1 VVLFMICQKHTS
13 QENPL
18 DVFGPLLS
26 RMGIDINQR
35 NIVFTP
41 LAGGVSSDIWRVDIQ
56 NRPSL
61 CVKRALA
68 QLKVE
73 AEWFAPV
80 TRNSFEVAWYSAA
93 NELVPDSTPHVHAHD
108 PEGGMFIM
116 DFLPPD
122 TYPLWKDRL
131 SKGDVNPVFAGSV
144 GTTVGKIHAGT
155 ADNDPIAD
163 RFKTDDA
170 FYDLRLEPY
179 LAASALV
186 HTDIAARLHHLIEV
200 TQAHKRVLVH
210 GDISPKNILVGP
222 KGPVILDAEC
232 AWYGD
237 PAFDVA
243 FCLNHLLLKCLL
255 APAAVDN
262 LLHSF
267 DLFFEAYRAHIA
279 WEPACELE
287 QRITHLLPGLLLARI
302 DGKSPVEY
310 IQDTIEK
317 TRVIT
322 FARYFLTNPTA
333 KLSDIT
339 TTWKK
344 EMTHDG

>member
-1 VVLFMICQKHTS
+1 
-13 QENPL
+13 
-18 DVFGPLLS
+18 
-26 RMGIDINQR
+26 MGIDIDQQ

-41 LAGGVSSDIWRVDIQ
+41 LTGGVSSDIWRVDIPG
-56 NRPSL
+56 RPSL

-80 TRNSFEVAWYSAA
+80 SRNAFEVAWYSAA
-93 NELVPDSTPHVHAHD
+93 TELVPGCTPRVYSHD

-116 DFLPPD
+116 DFLDPD
-122 TYPLWKDRL
+122 THSLWKDKL
-131 SKGDVNPVFAGSV
+131 SKGDADSVFAGSV
-144 GTTVGKIHAGT
+144 GNTVGKIHTGT
-155 ADNDPIAD
+155 ADNDSIAD
-163 RFKTDDA
+163 RFKTDDS

-179 LAASALV
+179 LAASALR
-186 HTDIAARLHHLIEV
+186 HTDIAARLHYLIDV

-210 GDISPKNILVGP
+210 GDISPKNILIGP

-255 APAAVDN
+255 APGAIDDLLDSFAA
-262 LLHSF
+262 
-267 DLFFEAYRAHIA
+267 FFQSYRTHIA
-279 WEPACELE
+279 WEPAGELE

-310 IQDTIEK
+310 IHDTMEK
-317 TRVIT
+317 TRVIN
-322 FARYFLTNPTA
+322 FARNFLINPA
-333 KLSDIT
+333 DKLSDIS

-344 EMTHDG
+344 EMHT

>member
-1 VVLFMICQKHTS
+1 MICQKHTS

-18 DVFGPLLS
+18 NVFGPLLS
-26 RMGIDINQR
+26 RMDIDIDQQ
-35 NIVFTP
+35 NIVFTS
-41 LAGGVSSDIWRVDIQ
+41 LAGGVSSDIWRVDIPD
-56 NRPSL
+56 RPSL

-93 NELVPDSTPHVHAHD
+93 NKLVPDSTPHVHAHD
-108 PEGGMFIM
+108 PEEGMFIM
-116 DFLPPD
+116 DYLPPEI
-122 TYPLWKDRL
+122 YPLWKDKL
-131 SKGDVNPVFAGSV
+131 IKGDVDPAFAGSV

-186 HTDIAARLHHLIEV
+186 HPDIAARFHHLIEV
-200 TQAHKRVLVH
+200 TRSHKRVLVH
-210 GDISPKNILVGP
+210 GDISPKNILIGP

-243 FCLNHLLLKCLL
+243 FCLNHLLLKCMRAPNAVGKLL
-255 APAAVDN
+255 R
-262 LLHSF
+262 SF
-267 DLFFEAYRAHIA
+267 DLFFDRYSSHVT
-279 WEPACELE
+279 WEPPDILE
-287 QRITHLLPGLLLARI
+287 QRVAHLLPGLLLARI

-310 IQDTIEK
+310 IRDQGDRNRIIAFS
-317 TRVIT
+317 RH
-322 FARYFLTNPTA
+322 FLINPTN
-333 KLSDIT
+333 KLCNIIQL
-339 TTWKK
+339 WKK
-344 EMTHDG
+344 EMNSR